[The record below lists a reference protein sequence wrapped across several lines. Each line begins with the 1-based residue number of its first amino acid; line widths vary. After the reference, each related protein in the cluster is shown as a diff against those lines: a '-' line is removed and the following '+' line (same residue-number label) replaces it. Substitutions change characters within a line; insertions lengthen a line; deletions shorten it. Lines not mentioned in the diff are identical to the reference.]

1 MAERS
6 RSEELKIR
14 LVYLLLFTVIYT
26 LVVIISSFY
35 MLGWTWGEK
44 QNIFHKVFIFI
55 FLSPFN
61 VTNNLLF
68 IPINGFAWG
77 VFTLLI
83 YKAVRLLK

>member
-1 MAERS
+1 
-6 RSEELKIR
+6 
-14 LVYLLLFTVIYT
+14 
-26 LVVIISSFY
+26 